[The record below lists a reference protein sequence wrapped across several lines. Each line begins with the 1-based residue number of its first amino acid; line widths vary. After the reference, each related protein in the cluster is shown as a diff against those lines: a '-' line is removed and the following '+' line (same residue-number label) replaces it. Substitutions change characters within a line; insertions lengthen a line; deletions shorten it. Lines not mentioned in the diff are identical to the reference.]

1 MNFGFYNPPESPN
14 AKTMTTTTT
23 LTTMT
28 TRQHNP
34 LTTTRK
40 KNILNPPEI
49 PLCIRNCTS

>member
-14 AKTMTTTTT
+14 AK
-23 LTTMT
+23 TMT

>member
-14 AKTMTTTTT
+14 AKTMTT

-49 PLCIRNCTS
+49 LLCIRNFTI